1 MFFFQQ
7 SNQKEVRVTA
17 KTVRIRGDWGVL
29 QEIIIFQ
36 GTPILTD
43 QELADQLEVGLITV
57 ITHRRD

>member
-1 MFFFQQ
+1 MFFFL
-7 SNQKEVRVTA
+7 SYHKEVEVTA
-17 KTVRIRGDWGVL
+17 KTVRIKDDWGVL
-29 QEIIIFQ
+29 RKIIIYQ